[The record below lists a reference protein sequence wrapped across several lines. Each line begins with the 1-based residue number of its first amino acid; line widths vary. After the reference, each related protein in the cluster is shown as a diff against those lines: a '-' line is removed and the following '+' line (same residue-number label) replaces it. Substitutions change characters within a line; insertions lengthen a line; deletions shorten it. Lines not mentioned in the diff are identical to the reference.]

1 MRASLLILASIGLVA
16 TATPQLTKQGAA
28 YLFRAKYTAGQTN
41 RYTMTMSS
49 TMNSQAMLNM
59 ETPLVLKTV
68 SVSKGIATVEVA
80 TGPAKMNGKSQGQVD
95 KQTVKMDNRNRPQGG
110 QNSFESFGSFAY
122 PEKPI
127 AIGGKWTQ
135 KMDMGTAMGG
145 MKLDATYTFVGVKTI
160 GGKQVAEIK
169 STMKGTM
176 MGPITGSATTYIVM
190 ADGSLHSSTVQMV
203 MNINPGQGQ
212 PVQKVVTNAKVTRK

>member
-1 MRASLLILASIGLVA
+1 MRAPLLILASFGLMA
-16 TATPQLTKQGAA
+16 TAVPQLTKQGAA

-41 RYTMTMSS
+41 RYTMTMNS
-49 TMNSQAMLNM
+49 TMNGQSMLLM

-68 SVSKGIATVEVA
+68 SVAKGIATVEVA
-80 TGPAKMNGKSQGQVD
+80 TGPAKMNGKAQGQVD

-110 QNSFESFGSFAY
+110 QSSFESFGSFAY

-145 MKLDATYTFVGVKTI
+145 MKLDATYTFVAIKTL

-169 STMKGTM
+169 SIMKGTM
-176 MGPITGSATTYIVM
+176 MGPITGTATTYIVL
-190 ADGSLHSSTVQMV
+190 ADGSLHSSSVQMV

-212 PVQKVVTNAKVTRK
+212 AVRKVVTNAKVTRK